1 MDDRRVWITGVGAA
15 TPLGSDFATI
25 RQRLM
30 GGESA
35 ARVVVD
41 RTAGAES
48 ESPGCLIGEIPVPAG
63 WDVAKFRQFMP
74 VEQATMW
81 TSSAALADAG
91 LRSSVG
97 SLRVGLIL
105 GAGAEWLRY
114 WETSATQD
122 DAAPGGTPLFNG
134 REPENLAARVA
145 RQLGLRGPHNTV
157 AAACASANYA
167 LALGRQWIKRGLVDI
182 CLAGGAEIASAAG
195 RAAFQNLRAMS
206 RRVDAPRQ
214 ASRPFDRDRD
224 GFVMGEGAVM
234 FVLEADDMARR
245 RGARAYGEIAGFG
258 ASSDA
263 FHLVLPSNDPEPMCN
278 AMRAALADAELESH
292 ELDYVN
298 AHAPGTPA
306 GDRAEARAL
315 RQVLGDAVTQ
325 VPVSSTKSITGHLLS
340 AAAAMETLASVVAI
354 ASQAIPPT
362 INLDHP
368 DPECELHHVAH
379 YARDAAVD
387 VVLSN
392 SFGFGGNN
400 TSLVLRRAA

>member
-1 MDDRRVWITGVGAA
+1 
-15 TPLGSDFATI
+15 LGFDFTSI
-25 RQRLM
+25 RQRLIA
-30 GGESA
+30 GESA

-41 RTAGAES
+41 HNADASVEF
-48 ESPGCLIGEIPVPAG
+48 PGCVLGEIPVPRG
-63 WDVAKFRQFMP
+63 WSAESFRALAP
-74 VEQATMW
+74 IEQAALW

-91 LRSSVG
+91 LSG
-97 SLRVGLIL
+97 STDSIRVGFIL

-114 WETSATQD
+114 WETNTAK
-122 DAAPGGTPLFNG
+122 GGTSLYDG
-134 REPENLAARVA
+134 SDPENLAARIA
-145 RQLGLRGPHNTV
+145 RQLGLRGPHSTV

-167 LALGRQWIKRGLVDI
+167 LALGRQWIRRGLVDV

-206 RRVDAPRQ
+206 RRTDEPRR

-234 FVLEADDMARR
+234 FVLESADLAQRR
-245 RGARAYGEIAGFG
+245 DARAYGEIAGFG

-263 FHLVLPSNDPEPMCN
+263 YHLVLPSDDSEPMCN
-278 AMRAALADAELESH
+278 AMRAALADAQVENH

-298 AHAPGTPA
+298 AHAPGTPV
-306 GDRAEARAL
+306 GDRAESRAL
-315 RQVLGDAVTQ
+315 RQVLGGDAALI
-325 VPVSSTKSITGHLLS
+325 PVSSTKSITGHLLS
-340 AAAAMETLASVVAI
+340 AAAAMEALASLVAI
-354 ASQAIPPT
+354 ACQAIPPT

-368 DPECELHHVAH
+368 DPECDLNHVAH
-379 YARDAAVD
+379 HARDAAVD

-400 TSLVLRRAA
+400 TSLVLRKVA

>member
-15 TPLGSDFATI
+15 TPLGFDFTSI
-25 RQRLM
+25 RQRLLA
-30 GGESA
+30 GESA

-41 RTAGAES
+41 QNADCAAES
-48 ESPGCLIGEIPVPAG
+48 PICMVDQIPLPRGFSAASFRSLI
-63 WDVAKFRQFMP
+63 P
-74 VEQATMW
+74 VEQATLF

-91 LRSSVG
+91 LSS
-97 SLRVGLIL
+97 STDSIRVGLIL
-105 GAGAEWLRY
+105 GAGAEWLNY
-114 WETSATQD
+114 WVENTAK
-122 DAAPGGTPLFNG
+122 GGTSLFDG
-134 REPENLAARVA
+134 SDPENLAARTSKS
-145 RQLGLRGPHNTV
+145 LGLRGPNSTV
-157 AAACASANYA
+157 AAACASANFA
-167 LALGRQWIKRGLVDI
+167 LALGRQWINRGLVDV
-182 CLAGGAEIASAAG
+182 CLAGGAEIATAAA

-206 RRVDAPRQ
+206 RRTDEPQR

-234 FVLEADDMARR
+234 FVLEAADVAKR

-263 FHLVLPSNDPEPMCN
+263 YHLVLPSSDPEPMCN
-278 AMRAALADAELESH
+278 AMRTALADAQVETH
-292 ELDYVN
+292 EIDYIN

-315 RQVLGDAVTQ
+315 RQVLGDATATT
-325 VPVSSTKSITGHLLS
+325 PVSSTKSITGHLLS
-340 AAAAMETLASVVAI
+340 AAAAMEALASLVAI
-354 ASQAIPPT
+354 ACQAIPPT
-362 INLDHP
+362 INLDNP
-368 DPECELHHVAH
+368 DPECDLNHVPH
-379 YARDAAVD
+379 QARDASVD